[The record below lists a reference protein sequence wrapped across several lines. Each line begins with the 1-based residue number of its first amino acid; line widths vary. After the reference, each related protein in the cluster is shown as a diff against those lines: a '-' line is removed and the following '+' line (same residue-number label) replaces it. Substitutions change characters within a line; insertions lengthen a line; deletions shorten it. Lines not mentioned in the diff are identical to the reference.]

1 MIHKIQHGL
10 ELIFIP
16 LIINLEPLF
25 GTVASCCII
34 TYYVA
39 ITKLNVVDKK
49 YEGSWS
55 AFFKSVLKKRKK

>member
-16 LIINLEPLF
+16 LIINLQPFF
-25 GTVASCCII
+25 GTIASCCII
-34 TYYVA
+34 LYYVA

-49 YEGSWS
+49 YEGSWR
-55 AFFKSVLKKRKK
+55 AFFRSILKKKP